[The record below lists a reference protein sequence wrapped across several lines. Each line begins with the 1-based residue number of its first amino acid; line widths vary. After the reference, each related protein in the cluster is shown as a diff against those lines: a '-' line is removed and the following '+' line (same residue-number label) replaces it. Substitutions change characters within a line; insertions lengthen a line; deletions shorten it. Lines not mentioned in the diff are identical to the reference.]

1 MNIDNLL
8 RTLNQYMD
16 DIFET
21 FGGQSKEYMNALKQV
36 KEALPESVLDDVVR
50 QGLDYSG
57 DAPEEPLKFSRSKS
71 SRSELEEFSED
82 LRQLRA
88 EQRESGTARKQAK
101 KYIEDAEARGIDP
114 NEIDIKEEAQ
124 HKYDFDNSTN
134 DWYEDVMN
142 DEDIPDDWKEE
153 IRDKYSTLHEDY
165 EDANFRDELEIM
177 IKIAKRRAKAARK
190 HRGNEAAAETDLPSG
205 VGYKIDDDFG
215 GTGI

>member
-1 MNIDNLL
+1 MDIDNLL

-114 NEIDIKEEAQ
+114 GEIDVKEEAQ
-124 HKYDFDNSTN
+124 HQYEFDNSTN
-134 DWYEDVMN
+134 DWYEDIMA

-153 IRDKYSTLHEDY
+153 IRDKYSTLNEDY

-177 IKIAKRRAKAARK
+177 VKIAKRKGEAARK
-190 HRGNEAAAETDLPSG
+190 HRGNEAADETDLPSG

>member
-21 FGGQSKEYMNALKQV
+21 FGGQSKEYMKALMQV

-57 DAPEEPLKFSRSKS
+57 DAPDEPLKFSRSKS

-114 NEIDIKEEAQ
+114 NEINIKEEAQ

-177 IKIAKRRAKAARK
+177 VKIAKRRAKAARK
-190 HRGNEAAAETDLPSG
+190 HRGNEDAAETDLPSG

>member
-21 FGGQSKEYMNALKQV
+21 FGGQSKEYMKALMQV

-57 DAPEEPLKFSRSKS
+57 DAPDEPLKFSRSKS

-114 NEIDIKEEAQ
+114 SEINIKEEAQ
-124 HKYDFDNSTN
+124 HQYEFDNSTN

-153 IRDKYSTLHEDY
+153 IRDKYSTLNEDY

-177 IKIAKRRAKAARK
+177 VKIAKRKAKAARK
-190 HRGNEAAAETDLPSG
+190 HRGNEDAAETDLPSG

>member
-21 FGGQSKEYMNALKQV
+21 FGGQSKEYMKALMQV

-57 DAPEEPLKFSRSKS
+57 DAPDEPLKFSRSKS

-114 NEIDIKEEAQ
+114 SEINIKEEAQ
-124 HKYDFDNSTN
+124 HQYEFDNSTN

-153 IRDKYSTLHEDY
+153 IRDKYSTLNEDY

-177 IKIAKRRAKAARK
+177 IKIAKRKAKAARK
-190 HRGNEAAAETDLPSG
+190 HRGNEDAAETDLPSG